1 MNFQPLLKSNSCYFR
16 VLFIHDFVGQPF
28 TYDLFESLKLSEFGR
43 RRPWFAES
51 AIKVDR
57 VRGLQLMDPPRKVA
71 LRGHYGQMK
80 MILHQD
86 ITMHFDPVA
95 LCAFSQI
102 AQKLRPISIIPENLF
117 PRDNCG
123 PVTSTPRRLLQA
135 QPAPHR
141 KNATT
146 IH

>member
-1 MNFQPLLKSNSCYFR
+1 MATS
-16 VLFIHDFVGQPF
+16 DFGGQPF

-57 VRGLQLMDPPRKVA
+57 VRGLQLMDPLRKVA

-86 ITMHFDPVA
+86 ITIRFDPVA

-102 AQKLRPISIIPENLF
+102 AQKLRPISIIPENQY
-117 PRDNCG
+117 
-123 PVTSTPRRLLQA
+123 T
-135 QPAPHR
+135 
-141 KNATT
+141 
-146 IH
+146 